1 MYDSIKN
8 GGKLQVF
15 ILWIMSIPNYNS
27 VALKKKR
34 DKFIQGDQCVVYSYE
49 IDVSHA
55 PFFVNIIFLFCIE
68 NQPMQMSR
76 EILQLFST
84 QK

>member
-1 MYDSIKN
+1 M
-8 GGKLQVF
+8 VV
-15 ILWIMSIPNYNS
+15 WITSVQKYSS
-27 VALKKKR
+27 VAQFLQKKR
-34 DKFIQGDQCVVYSYE
+34 DKFIQGDQCVAYGYE

-55 PFFVNIIFLFCIE
+55 PFFVNIIFLFGIE
-68 NQPMQMSR
+68 NQPMQMSP